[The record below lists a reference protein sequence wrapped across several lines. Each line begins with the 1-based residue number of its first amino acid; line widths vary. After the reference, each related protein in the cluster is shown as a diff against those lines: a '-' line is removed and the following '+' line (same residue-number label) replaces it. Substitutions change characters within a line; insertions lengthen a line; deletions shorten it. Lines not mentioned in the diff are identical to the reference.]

1 MAVLV
6 TVVLEGSPLF
16 LRVSTLRASLSSSPR
31 LCGDIFR
38 HFVFF
43 RVCICL
49 LARRLPH
56 LHALSLS
63 LSVRCLRS
71 IPHARKTRVRAKER

>member
-63 LSVRCLRS
+63 QCTLPEIHPTRE
-71 IPHARKTRVRAKER
+71 KT